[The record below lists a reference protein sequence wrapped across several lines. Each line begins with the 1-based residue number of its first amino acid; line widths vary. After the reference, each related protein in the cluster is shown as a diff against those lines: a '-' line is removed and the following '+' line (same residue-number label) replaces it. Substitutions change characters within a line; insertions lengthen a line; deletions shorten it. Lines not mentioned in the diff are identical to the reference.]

1 MSVFIP
7 YRRLNYLLN
16 TFNYIYQKATLAL
29 YDNLRRPHANMALEQ
44 SLAAGDI
51 SQGFGPEKNS
61 LEVTR
66 EKLREREDSE
76 WHKNLIEHDLD
87 PEILNALEAL

>member
-1 MSVFIP
+1 M
-7 YRRLNYLLN
+7 
-16 TFNYIYQKATLAL
+16 FNYTNQQETLAL
-29 YDNLRRPHANMALEQ
+29 YDNLRRPRANMILEQ

-66 EKLREREDSE
+66 ERLKEREDSE
-76 WHKNLIEHDLD
+76 WYKNLLDHDLD
-87 PEILNALEAL
+87 PEIMTALEAL